1 LVGYRNEWNKRAKE
15 NPKLYI
21 LGDNSD
27 EATFD
32 KTGTLYAVELL
43 KGLDEDVRGWIVL
56 DIGCGIGRIEKHL
69 SRCVKEVYGVDV
81 SDVMIKEAIYRL
93 RGLMNVYLSVSNGKD
108 LGGFDDC
115 MFNLAFSIGVFQ
127 HIPRSVVYKAYFPE
141 VNRVLRPGGYFVFTV
156 PYRRTLFSKPLV
168 LLKTITYGYLIE
180 RRRPSVNIPE
190 GEPYQND
197 FFSTRFY
204 GKRELETQLK
214 ENGFRSAV
222 MQRKLLPYS
231 DQLWITARK

>member
-1 LVGYRNEWNKRAKE
+1 LVGSRTVWNKLAKE
-15 NPKLYI
+15 DPKLYI
-21 LGDNSD
+21 LGGKSD

-32 KTGTLYAVELL
+32 KTGMLYTVELL
-43 KGLDEDVRGWIVL
+43 KGLDENAKRWAVL

-69 SRCVKEVYGVDV
+69 SQYVKEVYGVDV

-93 RGLMNVYLSVSNGKD
+93 RSLSNVHLSVSNGRD

-115 MFNLAFSIGVFQ
+115 MFDLVFSIGVFQ
-127 HIPRSVVYKAYFPE
+127 HVPRSVVYEAYLPE
-141 VNRVLRPGGYFVFTV
+141 VNRVLRSCGYFVFTV

-168 LLKTITYGYLIE
+168 LFRTIRYGYLIE
-180 RRRPSVNIPE
+180 RRRFSVNIPE
-190 GEPYQND
+190 GEPRVND

-204 GKRELETQLK
+204 GKKELETQLK
-214 ENGFRSAV
+214 KNGFHTIAT
-222 MQRKLLPYS
+222 QRKLLPYS